1 MDDPNPEEEAAHP
14 LSGVMQFWDD
24 VVGDAEAT
32 AEEYREA
39 GWDVVELH
47 PGDVTP
53 VPAMLDAEPSAE
65 YGLNVLVPGDEFD
78 TVEDIVGTAEFDSYD
93 AYRAE
98 RGGTVFLVVAM
109 LAEESGRAV
118 TIPMYYRT
126 KEAAPMLERAAD
138 AGEMRVIVRPL
149 SNDKRVVF
157 EQRDPD
163 SLFPEEGA

>member
-1 MDDPNPEEEAAHP
+1 MDDPNSEEGAHP

-53 VPAMLDAEPSAE
+53 VPAMLDTEPSAE
-65 YGLNVLVPGDEFD
+65 YGLNVLVPGEEFD
-78 TVEDIVGTAEFDSYD
+78 TVEDVVETAEFDSYD

-109 LAEESGRAV
+109 LAEDSGRAV
-118 TIPMYYRT
+118 VVPMYYRT

-138 AGEMRVIVRPL
+138 ADEMRVIVRPL
-149 SNDKRVVF
+149 SDDKRVVF
-157 EQRDPD
+157 EQRDPNP
-163 SLFPEEGA
+163 LFPEGGA